1 MSTLSLIHSVT
12 KKTRAFIRNVS
23 AIMRARANWCLRVYM
38 THWIIDDNEHSP
50 PIQQYSRPLAQ
61 PPSHLSM
68 EDWLTCFALGSVH
81 LFPCCVIIIYDD
93 GCDHHGLPCFLRYGQ
108 SRFVSYEFIY
118 RKLIELPMQMK
129 IYLYYVAHL
138 FHSFIHSLVLLVWMQ
153 LIWTCKGQVH

>member
-23 AIMRARANWCLRVYM
+23 AIMRVRANWCLRVYM

-93 GCDHHGLPCFLRYGQ
+93 DCDHHGLLCFFTIW
-108 SRFVSYEFIY
+108 SKPICFI
-118 RKLIELPMQMK
+118 R
-129 IYLYYVAHL
+129 IYLPEINRITNANENLSILCCSFV
-138 FHSFIHSLVLLVWMQ
+138 SFIHSFIGTASLNAINMNL
-153 LIWTCKGQVH
+153 